1 MFILQGKKKEKQ
13 QTNKKN
19 REAEM
24 WNEQGREN
32 SINGKYI
39 LICFSYMIH
48 KKSYTQNM
56 YQFLLV
62 RQMSLRETYW
72 PTDLTSN
79 IAPGHWWK
87 SEITVKENNF

>member
-1 MFILQGKKKEKQ
+1 MFILQGKKRKTMNKQ
-13 QTNKKN
+13 KN

-48 KKSYTQNM
+48 KKKLYSEYVSVSSSQ
-56 YQFLLV
+56 
-62 RQMSLRETYW
+62 
-72 PTDLTSN
+72 TDVIAWNILANRSN
-79 IAPGHWWK
+79 Q
-87 SEITVKENNF
+87 